1 MAFNNFHRLP
11 TRNQSSLVTQLHK
24 LIHYYGEIFPARDR
38 SYLKTLTSLE
48 KSIYWL
54 EDEEKKMVAT
64 AIVDPN
70 HHIKLDD
77 LDLVVLGYL
86 ISRRPGQIDRILAH
100 VWSDYELKSILLLSR
115 PALAA
120 AINKEDLGLVALS
133 PLELEQFW
141 PHLANI
147 KTNFFNISNET
158 LSKALD
164 RKNYQVFLRI
174 TEEDKQTLAKTNP
187 ELVKLIRNKEVELA
201 K

>member
-24 LIHYYGEIFPARDR
+24 LIHYYGEIFPARER

-48 KSIYWL
+48 RSIYWL

-70 HHIKLDD
+70 HHISLDGI
-77 LDLVVLGYL
+77 DLVVLGYL

-100 VWSDYELKSILLLSR
+100 VWSDYEFKSILLLSR

-133 PLELEQFW
+133 PLELEQVW
-141 PHLANI
+141 SELANV

-164 RKNYQVFLRI
+164 RKNYQIFLRI
-174 TEEDKQTLAKTNP
+174 TEEDKQKLLKTNP
-187 ELVKLIRNKEVELA
+187 ELVDLIRAKEVELQ